1 MPTSDLWAG
10 DRRKF
15 LKTAGASVATASV
28 AGCIGGDGG
37 SSDSIDFGFYGP
49 LSGPS
54 SSVGQQ
60 MQRGAELAKARIN
73 ENGGISGQEIN
84 LHFADTESEPSA
96 GRNAVSSLIENKNI
110 DVLTG
115 GFHTAVS
122 VSVLELTTN
131 EEVPLIISNS
141 VGGDINDEVVSN
153 GYNHSFKMAP
163 PHAAY
168 GAGWATWLE
177 TLQEEEV
184 GYFPFDN
191 PRIALIG
198 ENSGYG
204 NPIVASA
211 ESNLEESDTNWTI
224 TSTNSV
230 AYDETSYTSL
240 LTSVQNEDP
249 DIVLSAQ
256 SNPTAAG
263 NLISGFGDVGFEQT
277 HLMET
282 WTPSN
287 PTTLETGGQTSNG
300 VLWLTN
306 IGVIPSQSED
316 LRSVWDSEYDS
327 TFPGTNTSLPWDNLL
342 LVAKILEETGTGDD
356 LTIDAWESEV
366 LDVSYEGTAGTYEF
380 QEENHQSR
388 WGADG
393 GIPPLGHQVRDMSNH
408 LVWPDEYAESDI
420 DGSLYE

>member
-1 MPTSDLWAG
+1 MTKPTQWAG

-15 LKTAGASVATASV
+15 LKTTGAGAVALSM
-28 AGCIGGDGG
+28 AGCIGGGGG
-37 SSDSIDFGFYGP
+37 SSDSIDFGFYAP

-60 MQRGAELAKARIN
+60 MERGAELAKTRIN
-73 ENGGISGQEIN
+73 ENGGINGQEIN

-96 GRNAVSSLIENKNI
+96 GRNAVSSLIESENI

-122 VSVLELTTN
+122 VSILELAAT
-131 EEVPLIISNS
+131 EEVPLMISNS
-141 VGGDINDEVVSN
+141 VGGSINDEVVSN

-168 GAGWATWLE
+168 GTGWAAFLGS
-177 TLQEEEV
+177 LQEQGV

-191 PRIALIG
+191 ASIALIG
-198 ENSGYG
+198 ENTGYG
-204 NPIVASA
+204 NPIVDSVA
-211 ESNLEESDTNWTI
+211 SNLDESDTDWTI
-224 TSTNSV
+224 TSQNSV
-230 AYDETSYTSL
+230 AYDETDFTSL
-240 LTSVQNEDP
+240 LTTIESEDP

-263 NLISGFGDVGFEQT
+263 NLISDFGDVGFEET

-287 PTTLETGGQTSNG
+287 PATIETGGQTSNG

-306 IGVIPSQSED
+306 IGVIPSQSEE
-316 LRSVWDSEYDS
+316 LRSAWDSEYDS
-327 TFPGTNTSLPWDNLL
+327 TFPGTNSSLPWDNLL
-342 LVAKILEETGTGDD
+342 MVAEALSETGTGED
-356 LTIDAWESEV
+356 LTIDAWESAV
-366 LDVSYEGTAGTYEF
+366 LDLSYEGTAGTFEF
-380 QEENHQSR
+380 QEENHQSV
-388 WGADG
+388 WGPTS
-393 GIPPLGHQVRDMSNH
+393 GILPLGHQVRNMSNH

-420 DGSLYE
+420 DSSLYE